1 MPVSF
6 ISQRKKGVGFSKGKD
21 LEDGM
26 IMIENDAFGAIHDL
40 NLSSLSFFFSFFFF
54 PVYLSKCYKI
64 LLTNLLLDYIFFLYP
79 SCL

>member
-26 IMIENDAFGAIHDL
+26 IMIENDAFGAIMATINVDNGL
-40 NLSSLSFFFSFFFF
+40 NA
-54 PVYLSKCYKI
+54 VM
-64 LLTNLLLDYIFFLYP
+64 N
-79 SCL
+79 

>member
-40 NLSSLSFFFSFFFF
+40 NLSSLSLSFFFSQFICQSATKYF
-54 PVYLSKCYKI
+54 
-64 LLTNLLLDYIFFLYP
+64 
-79 SCL
+79 